1 MDKRIDIDELA
12 ELLNIPEFERI
23 VYHKVEELKCVMS
36 DRIAYYLNL
45 KNNFKKTAYGNL
57 QIFENNEYAGRRIF
71 RFELNKSEEGR
82 WIPTVVEPDLPAGC
96 NVYDIIPPAVIKFVA
111 CFKTE
116 SNRIRK
122 HRGGFQT
129 TTGKRQFAIEFTK
142 YSDIHILGTIVES
155 TEEFVANEVKDRQN
169 VVKLDFPAHRS
180 DNGNNFEELI
190 HYMQTRP
197 KVGEQMLNYF
207 NYIIKPVEDGG
218 KVKADSG

>member
-1 MDKRIDIDELA
+1 MDKRIDIEEFI

-57 QIFENNEYAGRRIF
+57 QVFENEDYTGRRTY
-71 RFELNKSEEGR
+71 RFELSKSEDGR
-82 WIPTVVEPDLPAGC
+82 WLPTVVEPDLPAGC
-96 NVYDIIPPAVIKFVA
+96 NVYDVIPPAVIKFVA

-122 HRGGFQT
+122 HKGSFQT
-129 TTGKRQFAIEFTK
+129 TAGKRSFEIEFTK
-142 YSDIHILGTIVES
+142 YSDIHILGTITES
-155 TEEFVANEVKDRQN
+155 TEEFAGIGLKDRQN
-169 VVKLDFPAHRS
+169 VVKLDFPSQKSSNR
-180 DNGNNFEELI
+180 NNFEELI
-190 HYMQTRP
+190 QYMQSRP
-197 KVGEQMLNYF
+197 KIGEQMLNYF

-218 KVKADSG
+218 KAEADSG

>member
-1 MDKRIDIDELA
+1 MDKRIDIEELT

-36 DRIAYYLNL
+36 DRIDYYINL

-57 QIFENNEYAGRRIF
+57 QIFENESFEGRRVY
-71 RFELNKSEEGR
+71 RFELSKSEEGR

-96 NVYDIIPPAVIKFVA
+96 NVYDVIPPAVIKFVA

-122 HRGGFQT
+122 HKGSFQT
-129 TTGKRQFAIEFTK
+129 TTGKRQFSIEFTK
-142 YSDIHILGTIVES
+142 YSDFHILGTIMES
-155 TEEFVANEVKDRQN
+155 TEEFVAVSRDRQN
-169 VVKLDFPAHRS
+169 VVKLDFPSQKS
-180 DNGNNFEELI
+180 DTGNNFEELM

-197 KVGEQMLNYF
+197 KIGEQMLNYF

-218 KVKADSG
+218 NAKADSG